1 MELGL
6 RAWSVLVHLR
16 SCAEAGSRRV
26 SRLELDPAAALRA
39 KARLR
44 QCSQAQYAH
53 RLTQSSQTG
62 LGSAHRKE
70 EDA

>member
-44 QCSQAQYAH
+44 QCSQAQ
-53 RLTQSSQTG
+53 
-62 LGSAHRKE
+62 
-70 EDA
+70 

>member
-6 RAWSVLVHLR
+6 RAWSILVPLR

-44 QCSQAQYAH
+44 QCSQ
-53 RLTQSSQTG
+53 TG
-62 LGSAHRKE
+62 PGSAHKPSKHTGPGSPHKQ
-70 EDA
+70 A